1 MMLMARHFWRYA
13 FYRAYLDLISEAS
26 RYYLGWLWWFLEPIA
41 MTGVFFVV
49 FTYLRP
55 SNMENFTYFILIG
68 VTMWLWFANG
78 VGNATDSLA
87 VSRTIISQI
96 RVPKLLFP
104 IINVSAATL
113 KQAFIFLVVLLGL
126 GALLGPSKA
135 WWTLPFI
142 ALAQCLLTLAV
153 ACTVALVC
161 CWIRDVRF
169 IVRSGLTL
177 MMFCSGLFYPIDSM
191 PPEWQPYF
199 RANPMAVVLEQYR
212 QVLLAAEPADLM
224 WCAKVIVAGLLWLF
238 AIKWLYDRF
247 DLLLTRRVIA

>member
-1 MMLMARHFWRYA
+1 MILIERHFWRYA

-87 VSRTIISQI
+87 VSKTVILQI

-104 IINVSAATL
+104 LINVSAATL
-113 KQAFIFLVVLLGL
+113 KQAFVFLVVLLGL

-135 WWTLPFI
+135 WLTLPFI
-142 ALAQCLLTLAV
+142 ALAQCLLTLAA

-191 PPEWQPYF
+191 PVDWQPYF
-199 RANPMAVVLEQYR
+199 RANPMAVILEQYR
-212 QVLLAAEPADLM
+212 QVLLSAVPADVA
-224 WCAKVIVAGLLWLF
+224 WCGKVVVVSVLWLY
-238 AIKWLYDRF
+238 AIKWMYERF